1 MIKDE
6 AGGCFFWGGVFIF
19 FAIFLLELCAALS
32 RATGSSPKR
41 KAKTSEGDEK
51 AVCIQKCRKVAK

>member
-6 AGGCFFWGGVFIF
+6 AGGCFLGGGFIF